1 MTMRAAKLRNDGF
14 TLVEVLVAMSIA
26 AIGFL
31 GLAATHVTSM
41 RATVFGR
48 NVSLA
53 TSIANESIET
63 LRRRP
68 YAEIASASPST
79 VVREGISFTSTTTV
93 AALGTSSKKV
103 TMGIG
108 WTDRF
113 GTHTPG
119 TTNAPGVQIITVIAE

>member
-1 MTMRAAKLRNDGF
+1 MNMRTHQTGKDGF

-26 AIGFL
+26 AVGFL

-41 RATVFGR
+41 RATVLGR

-53 TSIANESIET
+53 TSIANETIET

-79 VVREGISFTSTTTV
+79 VSREGINFTSTTTV
-93 AALGTSSKKV
+93 AALGTSSKRV
-103 TMGIG
+103 TMGIS
-108 WTDRF
+108 WTDQF
-113 GTHTPG
+113 GAHL
-119 TTNAPGVQIITVIAE
+119 PGVQLITLIAE

>member
-1 MTMRAAKLRNDGF
+1 MRAATRRNEGF

-26 AIGFL
+26 AVGFL

-53 TSIANESIET
+53 ISIANETIET

-68 YAEIASASPST
+68 YAEIATASPST

-93 AALGTSSKKV
+93 AALGTSSKRV

-119 TTNAPGVQIITVIAE
+119 GATAPGVQLITVIAE

>member
-1 MTMRAAKLRNDGF
+1 MMMPTERQNDGF

-41 RATVFGR
+41 RATVLGR

-53 TSIANESIET
+53 TSIANETIET

-68 YAEIASASPST
+68 YAEIASTSPTT
-79 VVREGISFTSTTTV
+79 VTRDGIYFTSTTTV
-93 AALGTSSKKV
+93 AALGTSSQKV
-103 TMGIG
+103 TMGVS
-108 WTDRF
+108 WTDQF
-113 GTHTPG
+113 GPHV
-119 TTNAPGVQIITVIAE
+119 PGVQIITVIAE